1 MIRFSGWIVPPRDGW
16 SVVLGDPG
24 DRVVAD
30 GRRDVIEVAELLA
43 ERVPGPVLAVRVRRD
58 RQLALVAWKAGEE
71 VARYCSDPSQE
82 PGADEDARRAGR
94 CRVAGTFADLWDRP
108 DAVEELAELL
118 EDELDP
124 DSVYESERLGR
135 VLRLLGL
142 PAWLV
147 AAGELPH
154 AMSTGP
160 RSAELIRMRAGR
172 TGVTG
177 VIAGTFV
184 RPVRRRQQP
193 PPVIADPS
201 EGRRH
206 GVRGSGRSA
215 GRRCALVRVR
225 LAPPRRRQSRSV
237 THHLTR
243 DQARRLIVRAQLL
256 DAARPGDVVEVAEQ
270 LCEIKIDPTATIAP
284 CEHTVLWS
292 RIGWSYEP
300 GQLRRRWRSIG
311 CCSSS
316 AELSGR

>member
-1 MIRFSGWIVPPRDGW
+1 MRDDRDVYPTPVGGSDLGGPDGHSYGAAIVPAAGVTLPEVQAILSVIRFSGWIAPPRDGW

-71 VARYCSDPSQE
+71 VARYCSDPSRE
-82 PGADEDARRAGR
+82 PGADKDVLAEPVGAEYAE
-94 CRVAGTFADLWDRP
+94 TFADLWDRP
-108 DAVEELAELL
+108 DAAEELTELL

-154 AMSTGP
+154 AMPTGP
-160 RSAELIRMRAGR
+160 RSSELIRMRAGR
-172 TGVTG
+172 TGVAG
-177 VIAGTFV
+177 VIAGMFV

-193 PPVIADPS
+193 PPVIADPPKGGGMGF
-201 EGRRH
+201 E
-206 GVRGSGRSA
+206 
-215 GRRCALVRVR
+215 
-225 LAPPRRRQSRSV
+225 
-237 THHLTR
+237 
-243 DQARRLIVRAQLL
+243 
-256 DAARPGDVVEVAEQ
+256 E
-270 LCEIKIDPTATIAP
+270 
-284 CEHTVLWS
+284 WMF
-292 RIGWSYEP
+292 
-300 GQLRRRWRSIG
+300 
-311 CCSSS
+311 
-316 AELSGR
+316 